1 MRALVIEDDLPLSKF
16 IRKHLEGSQY
26 SVEIAS
32 DGEQGLQLARDREFS
47 LVVLDLNLP
56 KIDGLSVL
64 KGLRPVRPSVPVLVL
79 TARNKIEDRVA
90 ALDSGADDCLVKP
103 FSYSELSAR
112 IRALLR
118 RNPENPQP
126 GFQVADLIMHPLEM
140 RVERAGRRIELSAKE
155 YALLEFLMRH
165 KHRPVTRAMIM
176 QEVWDIGFDPGNNI
190 VDVYIRYLRNKIDAN
205 HFVKLIHTVRGT
217 GYVLTDK

>member
-1 MRALVIEDDLPLSKF
+1 
-16 IRKHLEGSQY
+16 
-26 SVEIAS
+26 
-32 DGEQGLQLARDREFS
+32 
-47 LVVLDLNLP
+47 
-56 KIDGLSVL
+56 
-64 KGLRPVRPSVPVLVL
+64 
-79 TARNKIEDRVA
+79 
-90 ALDSGADDCLVKP
+90 
-103 FSYSELSAR
+103 
-112 IRALLR
+112 
-118 RNPENPQP
+118 
-126 GFQVADLIMHPLEM
+126 MHPLEM